1 MYKKISSVY
10 NIKETRNLCPP
21 LQKDI
26 RMAEEIE
33 LQRAVISQLSRD
45 EIAVVLSHT
54 LEMKYSNFENL
65 EEEEKK
71 KIFLT

>member
-1 MYKKISSVY
+1 
-10 NIKETRNLCPP
+10 
-21 LQKDI
+21 
-26 RMAEEIE
+26 MAEEIE

-54 LEMKYSNFENL
+54 LETKYSNFENL

-71 KIFLT
+71 KYFIDLEVNNFHKK